1 MDRDLLNLR
10 ATPTRNGRDSEQQ
23 MESEFYLQA
32 RREWDERYGD
42 LVLGKRNW
50 QITSAGLMLLSLILA
65 LGIVWMSAR
74 TKVIPFVV
82 EVDKLGYAITIPA
95 ALTASTTPTTVERM
109 KRYEIAAFIRNARSV
124 TSDPVVE
131 QNMLNDLLAHAHG
144 AANRFL
150 ESYFHADDFVKNPF
164 QIMKHRTVD
173 VQIESILQASPKS
186 YQVRWSETARD
197 LSGAPLGTSHWEA
210 MLETELSPQ
219 NSTDTVISNPLGFYV
234 TRISWAEQQS

>member
-1 MDRDLLNLR
+1 
-10 ATPTRNGRDSEQQ
+10 

-50 QITSAGLMLLSLILA
+50 QIASAGLMLLSLVLA
-65 LGIVWMSAR
+65 LGIVWMGAR
-74 TKVIPFVV
+74 SKVIPYIV
-82 EVDKLGYAITIPA
+82 EVDKLGYAITIPT
-95 ALTASTTPTTVERM
+95 ALTASNTPATVERM

-124 TSDPVVE
+124 CSDPVVE

-144 AANRFL
+144 AANKFL
-150 ESYFHADDFVKNPF
+150 ESYFHADDFAKNPF
-164 QIMKHRTVD
+164 QIMKHQTVT
-173 VQIESILQASPKS
+173 VQIESILQASAMS
-186 YQVRWSETARD
+186 YEVRWSERALD
-197 LSGAPLGTSHWEA
+197 MNGAPLGTTRWDA
-210 MLETELSPQ
+210 ILETDVQPQ

>member
-1 MDRDLLNLR
+1 
-10 ATPTRNGRDSEQQ
+10 
-23 MESEFYLQA
+23 MESEFYIQA

-82 EVDKLGYAITIPA
+82 EVDKLGYAITIPT
-95 ALTASTTPTTVERM
+95 ALTASNTPATVERM
-109 KRYEIAAFIRNARSV
+109 KRYEIAAFIRDARAVS
-124 TSDPVVE
+124 SDPAVE
-131 QNMLNDLLAHAHG
+131 QSMLNDLLAHAHG
-144 AANRFL
+144 AANKFL
-150 ESYFHADDFVKNPF
+150 ESYFHADDFAKNPF
-164 QIMKHRTVD
+164 QLMKHQTVS

-186 YQVRWSETARD
+186 YQVRWSETALD
-197 LSGAPLGTSHWEA
+197 MSGAPLGTNHWEA
-210 MLETELSPQ
+210 ILETEISPQ

-234 TRISWAEQQS
+234 TRLSWAEQQI

>member
-1 MDRDLLNLR
+1 
-10 ATPTRNGRDSEQQ
+10 

-50 QITSAGLMLLSLILA
+50 QIASAGLMLMSLVLA
-65 LGIVWMSAR
+65 FGIIWMSAR
-74 TKVIPFVV
+74 SKVIPYIV

-95 ALTASTTPTTVERM
+95 ALAASNTPATVERM

-124 TSDPVVE
+124 CSDQVVE
-131 QNMLNDLLAHAHG
+131 QNMLNDLLAHANG
-144 AANRFL
+144 AANTFL
-150 ESYFHADDFVKNPF
+150 ESYFHADDFAKNPF
-164 QIMKHRTVD
+164 QIMKHQTVS

-186 YQVRWSETARD
+186 YEVRWTETALD
-197 LSGAPLGTSHWEA
+197 MSGAPLGRSHWEA
-210 MLETELSPQ
+210 IIETEIQPQ

-234 TRISWAEQQS
+234 TRLSWAEQQS